1 MAAARRRAP
10 HRRKVT
16 ILNQRGLHARAAA
29 KFVKCVGQHQ
39 AEVAVMK
46 DGQKVS
52 GLSIMGLMTLSA
64 IQGSQI
70 TIAAR
75 GPGAAAV
82 IAALVALVEDRFGE
96 GE

>member
-1 MAAARRRAP
+1 MPTARRLAP

-29 KFVKCVGQHQ
+29 KFVKCAGQHQ
-39 AEVAVMK
+39 AEVVVVK

-52 GLSIMGLMTLSA
+52 GISIMGLMTLA
-64 IQGSQI
+64 AVKGSRI
-70 TIAAR
+70 VIAAR
-75 GPGAAAV
+75 GPDSRAV
-82 IAALVALVEDRFGE
+82 LAALVALVEDRFGE

>member
-1 MAAARRRAP
+1 MPTARRLAP

-29 KFVKCVGQHQ
+29 KFVKCVGLPK
-39 AEVAVMK
+39 AEVGVLK

-52 GLSIMGLMTLSA
+52 GLSSMGLMTLA
-64 IQGSQI
+64 ATKGTRI

-75 GPGAAAV
+75 GPEADAAL
-82 IAALVALVEDRFGE
+82 AALVALVEDRFGE